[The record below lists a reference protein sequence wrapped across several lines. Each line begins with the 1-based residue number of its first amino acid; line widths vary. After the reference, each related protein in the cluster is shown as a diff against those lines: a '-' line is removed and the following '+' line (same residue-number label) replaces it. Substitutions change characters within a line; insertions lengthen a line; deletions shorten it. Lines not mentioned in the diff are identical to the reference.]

1 VSVAQ
6 RREGEGGKAGAGK
19 ARDIWEAVK
28 DRVREAA
35 RDAIY
40 EFPDIFIISE
50 YFRLLGDIASRVEET
65 VEKETG
71 AEAYCDYKLDSEPV
85 TAGEEELYYGD
96 VTVIVKK
103 IERMDTIYCRIEGQR
118 GLPVVYIQI
127 YGYKISAHGER
138 PIPIDYML
146 IHDFEIHPRLI
157 L

>member
-28 DRVREAA
+28 DRVRKAA

-65 VEKETG
+65 VEKKRG
-71 AEAYCDYKLDSEPV
+71 QKP
-85 TAGEEELYYGD
+85 TA
-96 VTVIVKK
+96 T
-103 IERMDTIYCRIEGQR
+103 TN
-118 GLPVVYIQI
+118 
-127 YGYKISAHGER
+127 
-138 PIPIDYML
+138 
-146 IHDFEIHPRLI
+146 
-157 L
+157 